1 MTTREGRPEPFA
13 WIDTTGAPV
22 ERKEVGDLPGS
33 KFSPRQ
39 TLEAADAVKVL
50 AHDGIALAD
59 IGAVSPYRAGA
70 EKIYQRR
77 WRDWKRQ
84 QCISFRGEKR
94 M

>member
-22 ERKEVGDLPGS
+22 ERKEVGNQPGS

-39 TLEAADAVKVL
+39 TFEAADAVKVL

-59 IGAVSPYRAGA
+59 IGAISPYRAGA
-70 EKIYQRR
+70 EDLSEKVEGLEAATG
-77 WRDWKRQ
+77 
-84 QCISFRGEKR
+84 ISFRGEKR